1 MEQKLLYILY
11 LTVTHIKKKKNLIY
25 DNKKLT
31 LFGFD
36 PVTPIGF
43 SKSSSP
49 WGTGQR
55 FKAIFPD
62 TRVSV

>member
-1 MEQKLLYILY
+1 MLDCNERKIL
-11 LTVTHIKKKKNLIY
+11 TY

-43 SKSSSP
+43 SKSSNP
-49 WGTGQR
+49 
-55 FKAIFPD
+55 
-62 TRVSV
+62 

>member
-11 LTVTHIKKKKNLIY
+11 LTITHIKKKKNLIY

-49 WGTGQR
+49 
-55 FKAIFPD
+55 
-62 TRVSV
+62 